1 MDRSSDCAF
10 SAIPVPE
17 RPVKPRA
24 KGLTMMIDWGLPLG
38 FQEDC
43 LHSHGAYVDEA
54 KIAAG
59 IPRVMERTHLKRK
72 IAAYENQGILT
83 FPGGLFAELAIA
95 QGNYEVFLEEA
106 KGAGFSGIEVSDNLL
121 QIDPIKKKKVIQ
133 TAINGYGLK
142 VMGEVGRKEG
152 SMSGDA
158 ILADIE
164 NCLEAGASLV
174 LIEAHEL
181 FHGGIR
187 ADVVEALAARV
198 PMEKVMFELPVAVLP
213 DVTKAYKTQVLFW
226 MVKQF
231 GTDVNL
237 ANVEWDEV
245 YFTEISRRGMSGT
258 TSHPQGAY
266 RLAGIETTDA

>member
-1 MDRSSDCAF
+1 MNLTCECAF

-17 RPVKPRA
+17 RASKPRQ

-38 FQEDC
+38 FQKDC
-43 LHSHGAYVDEA
+43 LQSHGTYVDEA

-59 IPRVMERTHLKRK
+59 IPRVMEKSYLKQK
-72 IAAYENQGILT
+72 IAAYEKQGIMT
-83 FPGGLFAELAIA
+83 FPGGLFTELAIA
-95 QGNYEVFLEEA
+95 QGNYERFLDEA
-106 KGAGFSGIEVSDNLL
+106 RGAGFSGIEVSDNLL
-121 QIDPIKKKKVIQ
+121 RIDPATKKKIIR
-133 TAINGYGLK
+133 TATNQYGLK

-152 SMSGDA
+152 TMTGDEM
-158 ILADIE
+158 IADIE
-164 NCLEAGASLV
+164 NCLDAGASLV

-187 ADVVEALAARV
+187 ADVVEALAASF
-198 PMEKVMFELPVAVLP
+198 PMEKVMFELPVVVLP
-213 DVTKAYKTQVLFW
+213 DITKAYKTKVLFW

-231 GTDVNL
+231 GTEVNL

-266 RLAGIETTDA
+266 RLAGIEADES